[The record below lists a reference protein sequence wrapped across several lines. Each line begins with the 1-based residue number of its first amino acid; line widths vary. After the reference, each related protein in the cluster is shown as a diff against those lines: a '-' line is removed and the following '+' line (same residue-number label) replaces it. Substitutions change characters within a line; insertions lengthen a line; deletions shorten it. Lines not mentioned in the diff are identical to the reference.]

1 MEDDLG
7 AIWRM
12 IWGSDLGGQFG
23 ERSGGGCLGAIW
35 RTTWRTIP
43 QAVLRYYGHC
53 WHAVNATVLALYT
66 GCGIIA
72 KAILGIALEV

>member
-1 MEDDLG
+1 MSQG
-7 AIWRM
+7 AIR
-12 IWGSDLGGQFG
+12 D
-23 ERSGGGCLGAIW
+23 
-35 RTTWRTIP
+35 P
-43 QAVLRYYGHC
+43 GHC